1 MTEKDYSGATTS
13 KIGKNAK
20 AGNELS
26 KLVSAIKGEKKHSEA
41 KKQEDENSSVLSKED
56 IQNYKKAGEIAKK
69 VKDYAKSIVKK
80 DEKLIDI
87 AEKIEAEI
95 LKLGGQIGFP
105 VNLSIDDVAAH
116 YTPTLRDEKKAEGLL
131 KIDIGVHVNG
141 CICDI
146 AFSMDLTAEK
156 KYTKLIEASEA
167 ALKSALEVIKQSKA
181 NTTLSQIGKAIQ
193 NSIESKDFSPIVNL
207 SGHGL
212 DEFDIHSG
220 LTIPNYD
227 TKSDKQL
234 GDGAFAVEPFATIK
248 SGSGMIYESSGSN
261 IYHILKFSQPREP
274 FAREVLEYIAENKKT
289 LPFSQRELEKKFGSK
304 ALIAIS
310 QLKRA
315 GIINEFAQLVEKS
328 HSPVSQTETSLIVH
342 DGKVEILVD

>member
-20 AGNELS
+20 TGNTSEKLS
-26 KLVSAIKGEKKHSEA
+26 LQLNA
-41 KKQEDENSSVLSKED
+41 KQKASDKQEKEASSVLSGAD

-69 VKDYAKSIVKK
+69 VKEYARAIIRK

-87 AEKIEAEI
+87 AEKIESEI
-95 LKLGGQIGFP
+95 LKLGGKVAFP

-116 YTPTLRDEKKAEGLL
+116 YTPTLHDEKKADGLI

-146 AFSMDLTAEK
+146 AFSMDLTPEK
-156 KYTKLIEASEA
+156 KYQKLIEASEA

-193 NSIESKDFSPIVNL
+193 NSIESKNFSPIVNL

-227 TKSDKQL
+227 TKSDKSL
-234 GDGAFAVEPFATIK
+234 GDGAFAVEPFATLK

-261 IYHILKFSQPREP
+261 IYHILKLSQPREKS
-274 FAREVLEYIAENKKT
+274 AREILEYIAENKKT
-289 LPFSQRELEKKFGSK
+289 LPFSQRELVKKFGAK
-304 ALIAIS
+304 ALIAIA
-310 QLKRA
+310 QLKQA
-315 GIINEFAQLVEKS
+315 GIINEFQQLVEKS
-328 HSPVSQTETSLIVH
+328 HSPVSQAETSLIVH
-342 DGKVEILVD
+342 QGVVEILVE

>member
-20 AGNELS
+20 LNTELS
-26 KLVSAIKGEKKHSEA
+26 KLVSSITDPKKHKKEA
-41 KKQEDENSSVLSKED
+41 AENNDEFSTPKLDTVS
-56 IQNYKKAGEIAKK
+56 YKKAGEIAKK
-69 VKDYAKSIVKK
+69 VKEYAKSIIKK

-87 AEKIEAEI
+87 AEKIETEI

-146 AFSMDLTAEK
+146 AFSMDLTPEK
-156 KYTKLIEASEA
+156 KYGKLIEASEA
-167 ALKSALEVIKQSKA
+167 ALKSALEVIKQSKS

-193 NSIESKDFSPIVNL
+193 NSIESKNFSPIVNL

-227 TKSDKQL
+227 TKSEKQL

-248 SGSGMIYESSGSN
+248 SGSGLIYESSGSN

-274 FAREVLEYIAENKKT
+274 FAREVLEYIAEHKKT
-289 LPFSQRELEKKFGSK
+289 LPFSQRELEKKFGAK

-342 DGKVEILVD
+342 DGKVEVLVE